1 MAGVESM
8 NQFGLAGLFALQ
20 LVGAVYGSLLAI
32 GRLRLTSGF
41 TLEALGSRRSRITGL
56 LLVIGQLLGFLA
68 ALNVGQPSLMLV
80 LAPVAAALVLGWV
93 IDRLVPNGG
102 AASAEKI

>member
-1 MAGVESM
+1 M

-20 LVGAVYGSLLAI
+20 LVSAVYGALLAI

-41 TLEALGSRRSRITGL
+41 TLGALGSRRSRITGL

-68 ALNVGQPSLMLV
+68 ALNVGQTLTLV

-93 IDRLVPNGG
+93 IDRLVPDGG